1 MAKHKLPKTDINSQS
16 DQPVLKWNTQ
26 VLRTGSSQNGPAHG
40 SELLSSHALVGQSMG
55 IQRDC
60 CGKMCVCVCVP
71 WTFSLKLARTNSFG
85 PARLDKGKAT

>member
-60 CGKMCVCVCVP
+60 CGKMCVCVCVCVCASDLF
-71 WTFSLKLARTNSFG
+71 T
-85 PARLDKGKAT
+85 